1 MDRDVDVDVDV
12 DSDGHTDDMSSYRL
26 SEVIRLGMLIAR
38 KQVRNP
44 DSLAHS
50 LSSSN
55 TV

>member
-1 MDRDVDVDVDV
+1 VDKDVDV
-12 DSDGHTDDMSSYRL
+12 DSDGHTDDMSAYRP
-26 SEVIRLGMLIAR
+26 SGAIRLDTSIAR
-38 KQVRNP
+38 MQVRNP